1 MAVLDETGLI
11 EKASQDFA
19 PEVLSWFEALV
30 AQDYHFDF
38 TPQPIPVNWQ
48 KMKQLMTSQYASA
61 FSVRQALHQLTP
73 LKRGKDL
80 NEYHRCFTE
89 LLYLTGET
97 PATVGPDP

>member
-1 MAVLDETGLI
+1 MEYDGKVAVLDETGLV

-38 TPQPIPVNWQ
+38 TPQPILVNWQ

-61 FSVRQALHQLTP
+61 FSV
-73 LKRGKDL
+73 
-80 NEYHRCFTE
+80 
-89 LLYLTGET
+89 
-97 PATVGPDP
+97 